1 MPWLVLSDSPGSFK
15 LAARCRSGQHS
26 QWPLWNLSASRHV
39 NNKSVGGKPEVAIA
53 TLPPEC
59 GSEKL
64 NRDFGEQGV
73 LAPLPKQA
81 DDQIFDDIR
90 CYCRK

>member
-1 MPWLVLSDSPGSFK
+1 M
-15 LAARCRSGQHS
+15 
-26 QWPLWNLSASRHV
+26 
-39 NNKSVGGKPEVAIA
+39 AIA

-73 LAPLPKQA
+73 LAPFPKQA
-81 DDQIFDDIR
+81 DDQIFDDIH